1 MAIAQCQRLPL
12 SKDEMEELYRLETN
26 IWHACDVQRQE
37 GDRLA
42 KVQQARDFNISVYV
56 FSHSDL

>member
-1 MAIAQCQRLPL
+1 MEVLWLLHSVKGYPL

-42 KVQQARDFNISVYV
+42 KVQQARDFNISV
-56 FSHSDL
+56 